1 MAVAA
6 MHNNRFTGGR
16 KHAVHGAVVL
26 PCAACMWE
34 GGVEQC
40 AASDVN
46 SAPVASPPR
55 PALPLPPP
63 AARPFA
69 SPPPP
74 TAPAARR
81 SPAAGTLPPEWG
93 LQGYWWNATL
103 NNTQALEY
111 L

>member
-46 SAPVASPPR
+46 SAPVASPPPPPHPPTPPPPR
-55 PALPLPPP
+55 PPGGPPPPPPPP
-63 AARPFA
+63 ARPG
-69 SPPPP
+69 PPG
-74 TAPAARR
+74 
-81 SPAAGTLPPEWG
+81 GTLPPEWG